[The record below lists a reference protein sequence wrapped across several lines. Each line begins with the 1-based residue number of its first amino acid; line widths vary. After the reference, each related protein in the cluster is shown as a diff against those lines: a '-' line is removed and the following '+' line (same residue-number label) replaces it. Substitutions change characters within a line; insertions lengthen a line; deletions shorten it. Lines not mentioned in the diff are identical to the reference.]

1 MLTPLF
7 KKNDKVAYSIIAVLS
22 VVVFAAVVLLRQ
34 DAVKGLAKMDVGFNP
49 HIFAKLNAIINATV
63 SVLLL
68 VGLVLIKQRKL
79 EAHRT
84 VMLTCMALSA
94 LFLLSYIAH
103 HLLAPET
110 RDGRVGPVHYFYLAI
125 LITHIFLATIILPF
139 ILYTSYQSLSG
150 DYASHKKVAR
160 ITFPIWLYVSVTG
173 VLVYLMIS
181 PYYV

>member
-1 MLTPLF
+1 MLQPLF
-7 KKNDKVAYSIIAVLS
+7 KKNDTLAYWVISILS

-34 DAVKGLAKMDVGFNP
+34 DAVKLNLGFNA
-49 HIFAKLNAIINATV
+49 HIFAKLNAVINASV
-63 SVLLL
+63 SVLLV
-68 VGLVLIKQRKL
+68 VGLVLVKQRKL

-84 VMLTCMALSA
+84 VMLSCIVLST
-94 LFLLSYIAH
+94 LFLVSYIAH

-110 RDGRVGPVHYFYLAI
+110 HFGGEGSVRYFYFTI
-125 LITHIFLATIILPF
+125 LITHIVLAAIILPF

-150 DYASHKKVAR
+150 DYAKHKKIALV
-160 ITFPIWLYVSVTG
+160 TFPIWLYVSITG

>member
-1 MLTPLF
+1 MLQPLF
-7 KKNDKVAYSIIAVLS
+7 KKNDTLAYWVISILS

-34 DAVKGLAKMDVGFNP
+34 DAIKLNLGFNA
-49 HIFAKLNAIINATV
+49 HIFAKLNAFINASV
-63 SVLLL
+63 SVLLV

-84 VMLTCMALSA
+84 VMLSCIVLST
-94 LFLLSYIAH
+94 LFLVSYIAH

-110 RDGRVGPVHYFYLAI
+110 HFGGEGSIRYFYFTI
-125 LITHIFLATIILPF
+125 LITHIVLAAIILPF

-150 DYASHKKVAR
+150 DYAKHKKIAR
-160 ITFPIWLYVSVTG
+160 VTFPIWLYVSITG